1 MEYINEFHKEWI
13 ERTRQSIAS
22 WSKQPASLEWSKK
35 ADTERL
41 NLTES
46 YKGKQTEELIKF
58 ADSNKLWIDIA
69 CLSVI
74 YLDRGGENEVF
85 YNGEATIYKLN
96 NFEYAGDDL
105 ENFFIRINAHNRF
118 FSNVPYHW

>member
-1 MEYINEFHKEWI
+1 MDRAHTPID
-13 ERTRQSIAS
+13 
-22 WSKQPASLEWSKK
+22 SLLEQAAGIVRRSKK
-35 ADTERL
+35 AAGTLEP
-41 NLTES
+41 TES

-85 YNGEATIYKLN
+85 YNGEATI
-96 NFEYAGDDL
+96 
-105 ENFFIRINAHNRF
+105 IN
-118 FSNVPYHW
+118 